1 MERAAY
7 ANIAPLKIKQDG
19 VEPLQN
25 PGIMIS
31 SANVD
36 VTPLG
41 SGYKFNCSYILKGLN
56 DSGKVLIG
64 IPADI
69 GYTLEAGYIED
80 LGITVDGKD
89 VKPVIY
95 ETTKN
100 LSDSF
105 KNYNSPLNFK
115 WHTFEVPVSK
125 DRIVNI
131 NMSYMMKWRIN
142 SQGET
147 YTNDQDKTSPYYIVP
162 FILSTDKF
170 FGDSTGTY
178 TIKYTSDDTISIPD
192 VKVMINSVS
201 EPNTISQAIS
211 SPIWDNTQIIWTFN
225 NVREFQDFRLIE
237 LSFRKLAMEFSSG
250 TIIDKTI
257 KWSMLNNDYEKLASS
272 FENIATK
279 KVDANLKSEELGT
292 AAYLAAE
299 FYCRQGKY
307 DKAREMLS
315 LPDQSMLWLTSVK
328 ADYIDSL
335 LYKQAKNS
343 KALLDEY
350 KRLYQYKDYI
360 LVSSLAKKEI
370 EPLSREIEKQNSQNP
385 QKTSEQNT
393 RKTIIYYC
401 IAIFTITVLII
412 ISALAY
418 NKYMKSKK

>member
-1 MERAAY
+1 
-7 ANIAPLKIKQDG
+7 
-19 VEPLQN
+19 
-25 PGIMIS
+25 
-31 SANVD
+31 
-36 VTPLG
+36 
-41 SGYKFNCSYILKGLN
+41 
-56 DSGKVLIG
+56 
-64 IPADI
+64 
-69 GYTLEAGYIED
+69 
-80 LGITVDGKD
+80 
-89 VKPVIY
+89 
-95 ETTKN
+95 
-100 LSDSF
+100 
-105 KNYNSPLNFK
+105 
-115 WHTFEVPVSK
+115 
-125 DRIVNI
+125 
-131 NMSYMMKWRIN
+131 MMKWRIN

-225 NVREFQDFRLIE
+225 SVREFQDFRLIE
-237 LSFRKLAMEFSSG
+237 LSFRKLAMGFSTG

-272 FENIATK
+272 FEDVATK

-370 EPLSREIEKQNSQNP
+370 EPLSKEIEKQNSQNP

-393 RKTIIYYC
+393 RKTYIYYC